1 MFSKL
6 SDVLLTFDY
15 EYAIANQ
22 WSICLGVNI
31 LIPLSVLIGLNN
43 ISFKSMKLLL
53 GEALYYK
60 SEIIHS
66 REIYW

>member
-22 WSICLGVNI
+22 WSICLGVNL
-31 LIPLSVLIGLNN
+31 LIPLSVPIGVNN
-43 ISFKSMKLLL
+43 ISSKLIKLLL
-53 GEALYYK
+53 GEALYDK

-66 REIYW
+66 REIY

>member
-6 SDVLLTFDY
+6 SDVLLTFGY
-15 EYAIANQ
+15 EHAIANQ

-31 LIPLSVLIGLNN
+31 LIPLSVPIGVNN

-66 REIYW
+66 REIY

>member
-31 LIPLSVLIGLNN
+31 LIPLSVPIGVNN
-43 ISFKSMKLLL
+43 ISSKSIKLLL
-53 GEALYYK
+53 GEALYDK

-66 REIYW
+66 REIY

>member
-22 WSICLGVNI
+22 WSICLSVNL
-31 LIPLSVLIGLNN
+31 LIPLSVPIGVNN
-43 ISFKSMKLLL
+43 ISSKSIKLLL
-53 GEALYYK
+53 GEALYDK

-66 REIYW
+66 REIY